1 MSNLCD
7 FFNCGNSVSL
17 PNAVSNEIWVPVKQR
32 RSVEF
37 GDSRASL
44 TFHHGS
50 AHSSYKNCVPT
61 YYNTST
67 KELYYIEFNT
77 RPQATSDEM
86 DMNAVLTKYNIN
98 TNTITV
104 IRSFDSV
111 YVSTDYDVSYFDFA
125 VLPCKK
131 TDGTYTM
138 VAAFCASYV
147 TYLISSVTYYTT
159 LYGSSSAGRN
169 NQNLSDSTSHPVY
182 LRYSNT
188 LETFVG
194 NINSTYYKWDADNA
208 GWVSATSTDFNNA
221 SPLTG
226 KPAYGNGSTINF
238 YDTQIPNN
246 SSLMFQSV
254 TRGDTFGCASDF
266 VTVFGPYA
274 IRPIIPVGE
283 YVGDYLYDRYG
294 SMKVVYCEDF
304 VGYTYF
310 FGMPTSNSK
319 YKCAGA
325 YAFLDAN
332 F

>member
-17 PNAVSNEIWVPVKQR
+17 PNAASNEIWVPVKQR
-32 RSVEF
+32 KSAQF
-37 GDSRASL
+37 ANSRVSL
-44 TFHHGS
+44 TFNHGS
-50 AHSSYKNCVPT
+50 VHSSYKNCVPT

-67 KELYYIEFNT
+67 KDLYYIEFAV
-77 RPQATSDEM
+77 RPQSSADKM
-86 DMNAVLTKYNIN
+86 DMDPALVKYNVN
-98 TNTITV
+98 TNTITG
-104 IRSFDSV
+104 IRGFGRV
-111 YVSTDYDVSYFDFA
+111 YVLTSRSMSYFDFA

-131 TDGTYTM
+131 SNGTYTM
-138 VAAFCASYV
+138 VAAFCASYA
-147 TYLISSVTYYTT
+147 TYLISSITYYTS
-159 LYGSSSAGRN
+159 LHGASSEGRN
-169 NQNLSDSTSHPVY
+169 NQILSDSIAHPVY

-194 NINSTYYKWDADNA
+194 DINGTYYKWDVDNVR
-208 GWVSATSTDFNNA
+208 WVSATSTDFNNA

-246 SSLMFQSV
+246 ASLTFQNV
-254 TRGDTFGCASDF
+254 TKLDSFGCANNF
-266 VTVFGPYA
+266 ATIFGPYA

-283 YVGDYLYDRYG
+283 YVTNSLYDRYG
-294 SMKVVYCEDF
+294 SMKVIYCEDF
-304 VGYTYF
+304 IGYTYF
-310 FGMPTSNSK
+310 FGALTYNSA
-319 YKCAGA
+319 YECDGA